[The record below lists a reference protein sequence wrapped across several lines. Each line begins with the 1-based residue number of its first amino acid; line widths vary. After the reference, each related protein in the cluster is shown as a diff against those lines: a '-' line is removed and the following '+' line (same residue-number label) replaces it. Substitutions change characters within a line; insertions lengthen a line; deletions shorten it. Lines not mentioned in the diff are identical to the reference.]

1 MVIDVSDIIDSLFS
15 SGCVFRHSHLFVLV
29 LVYIQFVGGE
39 NKFEFEFEFVSVTQ
53 QGGLGSDIF

>member
-1 MVIDVSDIIDSLFS
+1 MVIDVSDIIDSLYS

-39 NKFEFEFEFVSVTQ
+39 NKFEFEFELNNLLREGQ
-53 QGGLGSDIF
+53 